1 MYPSSTIII
10 IFISLSPSLSLSLTF
25 SLPNNVFLQE
35 KLWREKEVRN
45 IVDLMCWLI
54 DIRKRWK

>member
-45 IVDLMCWLI
+45 IVDLMCWFI